1 MSSGGFFFELRRR
14 RVWRVAGAYALV
26 VWMVVE
32 VVLETGPVL
41 GLPEW
46 VSRTVV
52 ILAFLGFP
60 ITLVLAWVFDLTAH
74 GVVRT
79 PSMGVGAA
87 EDTRG
92 PPAIH
97 TAPGDRARLAGVFG
111 AGMVVAL
118 VGFGA
123 YAAIQPTPLIRPE
136 TIQAI
141 AVLPLSDLSP
151 AGDQAYFT
159 NGITEELINRLA
171 RVPELRVV
179 GRTSAFALREQGA
192 GLSEIARQLRVDA
205 VVEGS
210 VRRSGDRLRV
220 NVELVDA
227 TTGFQIWSESYDRTV
242 EDIFAIQDEI
252 SGAIV
257 DALRVQ
263 LTPGA
268 SRHRAGTES
277 VRAHDAYLL
286 GLSRWHARSE
296 EDLLQALEYFGQAIE
311 EDPAYAPAR
320 SGLALTYAV
329 LPWYSDMPSELAAD
343 RGLDAAA
350 RALALDA
357 QNAEAHAAIGQI
369 AQALEW
375 DLPAAEMA
383 YRRALEAQPSYATGH
398 QWYAE
403 TLLLMG
409 RLQEAR
415 QEIATA
421 MSIDP
426 LSVAGQYIQAY
437 IEIARRD
444 LDAAV
449 AAYQRLIQ
457 TNPGYVLAH
466 VALLDLCLA
475 ADCHDLAESAAREA
489 YTPDVAA
496 ALQEVIAADRAA
508 YDQSDDR
515 DALRASA
522 LARLQSLNGEVA
534 PAHLALFHAALGD
547 TNVALDR
554 LEQAY
559 AEGEDPSLLFA
570 LVHPLFDRMRREP
583 RFVAITRNLGVE
595 APLAR

>member
-1 MSSGGFFFELRRR
+1 MRTGGFFFELRRR
-14 RVWRVAGAYALV
+14 RVWRVAGAYAFV

-46 VSRTVV
+46 VSRAVV
-52 ILAFLGFP
+52 LLAFIGFP
-60 ITLVLAWVFDLTAH
+60 VTLVLAWIFDITSH

-79 PSMGVGAA
+79 PSMSAGTA
-87 EDTRG
+87 EERG
-92 PPAIH
+92 PAMVH
-97 TAPGDRARLAGVFG
+97 GSPGDRARLAGVFG
-111 AGMVVAL
+111 AGMIVAL

-136 TIQAI
+136 TIQAV

-151 AGDQAYFT
+151 EGDQAYFT

-192 GLSEIARQLRVDA
+192 GLAEIARQLRVDA

-227 TTGFQIWSESYDRTV
+227 TTGFQIWSETYDRTV

-263 LTPGA
+263 LLPGA

-286 GLSRWHARSE
+286 GLSHWHARSE
-296 EDLLQALEYFGQAIE
+296 EDLLEALEYFGRAIE
-311 EDPAYAPAR
+311 EDPSYAPAR
-320 SGLALTYAV
+320 AGLALTYAV
-329 LPWYSDMPSELAAD
+329 LPWYNDIPSELAAD
-343 RGLDAAA
+343 RGLEAAA

-375 DLPAAEMA
+375 DLLAAETA
-383 YRRALEAQPSYATGH
+383 YRHALEVQPSYATGH

-409 RLQEAR
+409 RLGEAR
-415 QEIATA
+415 HEIATA
-421 MSIDP
+421 MAIDP
-426 LSVAGQYIQAY
+426 LSVVGQFIQAY
-437 IEIARRD
+437 LEIARRD

-449 AAYQRLIQ
+449 TAYQRLIAA
-457 TNPGYVLAH
+457 NPGYRLAH
-466 VALLDLCLA
+466 IALVDLCLA
-475 ADCHDLAESAAREA
+475 ADCHDIAATAVGEA
-489 YTPDVAA
+489 YPPAVAA
-496 ALQEVIAADRAA
+496 ALQDVITADRAA
-508 YDQSDDR
+508 YELSEDR
-515 DALRASA
+515 EALRAAA
-522 LARLQSLNGEVA
+522 LARLRLLTEDVA
-534 PAHLALFHAALGD
+534 PTRLALFHAALGD
-547 TNVALDR
+547 TGLALDR

-559 AEGEDPSLLFA
+559 AEGEDPGLLFA
-570 LVHPLFDRMRREP
+570 LVHPLFDGIRREP
-583 RFVAITRNLGVE
+583 RFLAITRGIGVE
-595 APLAR
+595 TPLAR